1 MNADI
6 YIWYWISTLILA
18 ALLFRPVRKFIFV
31 TRVRKIERQL
41 KRQST
46 EQERE
51 TIRKKI
57 IPLTAVI
64 VVTFSMLFNFVL
76 IGKAFL
82 GK

>member
-18 ALLFRPVRKFIFV
+18 ALLFRPRKFIFV

>member
-1 MNADI
+1 MNAGI

-31 TRVRKIERQL
+31 TRIRKIERQL
-41 KRQST
+41 KRPST
-46 EQERE
+46 EEEQE

-57 IPLTAVI
+57 VPLTAVI

>member
-1 MNADI
+1 M
-6 YIWYWISTLILA
+6 ILA

-31 TRVRKIERQL
+31 TRVRKLERQM
-41 KRQST
+41 KREST
-46 EQERE
+46 EQEQE
-51 TIRKKI
+51 AIKKKI

-82 GK
+82 NK

>member
-1 MNADI
+1 MSTGI
-6 YIWYWISTLILA
+6 HIWYWVSSMILA

-31 TRVRKIERQL
+31 TRVRKLERQM
-41 KRQST
+41 KREST
-46 EQERE
+46 EQEQE
-51 TIRKKI
+51 AIKKKI

-82 GK
+82 NK

>member
-1 MNADI
+1 MSTGLQ
-6 YIWYWISTLILA
+6 IWFWVSTLILA
-18 ALLFRPVRKFIFV
+18 GLLFRPVRKFMFV
-31 TRVRKIERQL
+31 TRVRKLERKL
-41 KRQST
+41 NRKTT
-46 EQERE
+46 EQEQEEIKR
-51 TIRKKI
+51 KI